1 MTRMLCWAA
10 GLNGVAFGVIGWL
23 AFPAPL
29 ARVFSMAVGGLALV
43 LLVGTEIEAARDRAT
58 RRSGGLE

>member
-29 ARVFSMAVGGLALV
+29 ARVFAALVGGLAVLV
-43 LLVGTEIEAARDRAT
+43 LAATEIEAARDRAT